1 MWIGRVTAMY
11 LLTVQLGGQHLC
23 KCPRLDDK
31 PGNLRKT
38 PNHRQQTT
46 DHRPGTVQSKTARL
60 CLNRAIR
67 STESG

>member
-38 PNHRQQTT
+38 PNHR
-46 DHRPGTVQSKTARL
+46 PGTVQSKTANL